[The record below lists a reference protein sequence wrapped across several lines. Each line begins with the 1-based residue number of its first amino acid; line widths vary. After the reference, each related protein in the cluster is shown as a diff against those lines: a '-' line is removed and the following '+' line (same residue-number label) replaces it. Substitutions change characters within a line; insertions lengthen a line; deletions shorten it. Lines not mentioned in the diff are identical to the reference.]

1 MKKIFSIFG
10 PTGIGKSTL
19 AIELAK
25 KINGE
30 IIGVDS
36 RQIYNGIPIGTAQ
49 PDSSQLNEVPHHLVG
64 FRELNEKISA
74 GEYVELID
82 NKIDKIIQKNK
93 SPILCGGTGLYF
105 KSLKDGIFE
114 GSHTN
119 EDIRSRLEKEYE
131 IDKEKLFRSLQKI
144 DPDYSNK
151 VHINNRKRLIR
162 ALEVFETT
170 GKPMS
175 ENFDAPSKNS
185 RYANNFYFVYLKM
198 HNDLLHPRILKRI
211 QYMIDNGMIDEVEE
225 IIRRKINISHIDYIG
240 FKEISSFL
248 NKEISIN
255 EAIENIFVRTR
266 QYAKRQK
273 KWFNVNAYDI
283 SFDLHEISK
292 NDIVDKLIQINYCL
306 LYTSPSPRD

>member
-10 PTGIGKSTL
+10 PTGIGKSSL

-25 KINGE
+25 KIDGE

-49 PDSSQLNEVPHHLVG
+49 PDSSQLNEVPHHLIG
-64 FRELNEKISA
+64 FRKLDEKISA

-82 NKIDKIIQKNK
+82 NKIDKIIQKDK

-114 GSHTN
+114 GSHTD

-131 IDKEKLFRSLQKI
+131 IDKEKLFRLLQKI

-151 VHINNRKRLIR
+151 VHINNKKRLIR

-175 ENFDAPSKNS
+175 ENFDASSKNS
-185 RYANNFYFVYLKM
+185 RYANDFYFVYLKM

-211 QYMIDNGMIDEVEE
+211 QCMIDDGMIDEVEE
-225 IIRRKINISHIDYIG
+225 IIQRKINISHIDYIG

-292 NDIVDKLIQINYCL
+292 NDIVDKLIQIN
-306 LYTSPSPRD
+306 

>member
-10 PTGIGKSTL
+10 PTGIGKSSL

-25 KINGE
+25 KIDGE

-49 PDSSQLNEVPHHLVG
+49 PDSSQLNEVPHHLIG
-64 FRELNEKISA
+64 FRNLNEKISA

-151 VHINNRKRLIR
+151 VHINNKKRLIR

-175 ENFDAPSKNS
+175 ENFDASSKNS
-185 RYANNFYFVYLKM
+185 RYANDFYFVYLKM
-198 HNDLLHPRILKRI
+198 HNDFLHPRILKRI
-211 QYMIDNGMIDEVEE
+211 KCMINDGMIDEVEE
-225 IIRRKINISHIDYIG
+225 IIKRKINISHIDYIG

-266 QYAKRQK
+266 QYAKRQR
-273 KWFNVNAYDI
+273 KWFNVNNYDI

-292 NDIVDKLIQINYCL
+292 NDIVDKLIQIN
-306 LYTSPSPRD
+306 

>member
-10 PTGIGKSTL
+10 PTGIGKSSL

-25 KINGE
+25 KIDGE

-49 PDSSQLNEVPHHLVG
+49 PDSSQLNEVPHHLIG
-64 FRELNEKISA
+64 FRNLNEKISA

-151 VHINNRKRLIR
+151 VHINNKKRLIR

-175 ENFDAPSKNS
+175 ENFDSSSKNS
-185 RYANNFYFVYLKM
+185 RYANDFYFVYLKM
-198 HNDLLHPRILKRI
+198 HNDFLHPRILKRI
-211 QYMIDNGMIDEVEE
+211 KCMIDDGMIDEVEE
-225 IIRRKINISHIDYIG
+225 IIQRKINISHIDYIG

-292 NDIVDKLIQINYCL
+292 NDIVDKLIQIN
-306 LYTSPSPRD
+306 

>member
-10 PTGIGKSTL
+10 PTGIGKSSL

-25 KINGE
+25 KIDGE

-49 PDSSQLNEVPHHLVG
+49 PDSSQLNEVPHHLIG
-64 FRELNEKISA
+64 FKKLNEKISA
-74 GEYVELID
+74 GEYIELID
-82 NKIDKIIQKNK
+82 NKIDKIIQNNK

-114 GSHTN
+114 GSHTD

-151 VHINNRKRLIR
+151 VHINNKKRLIR

-175 ENFDAPSKNS
+175 ENFDASSKNS
-185 RYANNFYFVYLKM
+185 RYANDFYFVYLKM

-211 QYMIDNGMIDEVEE
+211 KCMIDDGMIDEVEE
-225 IIRRKINISHIDYIG
+225 IIKRKINISHIDYIG

-283 SFDLHEISK
+283 SFDLHEIPK
-292 NDIVDKLIQINYCL
+292 NDIVDKLIQIN
-306 LYTSPSPRD
+306 

>member
-1 MKKIFSIFG
+1 LKKIFSIFG
-10 PTGIGKSTL
+10 PTGIGKSSL

-25 KINGE
+25 KIDGE

-49 PDSSQLNEVPHHLVG
+49 PNSSQLKQVTHHLIG
-64 FRELNEKISA
+64 FKKLNDRISA
-74 GEYVELID
+74 GEYIELID
-82 NKIDKIIQKNK
+82 DKIDEITQKNK

-105 KSLKDGIFE
+105 KSLKEGIFE

-119 EDIRSRLEKEYE
+119 EDIRSRLEDEYE
-131 IDKEKLFRSLQKI
+131 IDKEKLFKTLQKI
-144 DPDYSNK
+144 DPDYSSK
-151 VHINNRKRLIR
+151 VHINNKKRLIR
-162 ALEVFETT
+162 ALEVYEST

-175 ENFDAPSKNS
+175 ENFDFSSKNS
-185 RYANNFYFVYLKM
+185 RYASDYYFVYLKM

-211 QYMIDNGMIDEVEE
+211 KYMIDDGMINEVEK
-225 IIRRKINISHIDYIG
+225 IINRKINISHIDYIG
-240 FKEISSFL
+240 FKEISSFI

-273 KWFNVNAYDI
+273 KWFNVNNYDI

-292 NDIVDKLIQINYCL
+292 NDIVDKLIQIN
-306 LYTSPSPRD
+306 

>member
-10 PTGIGKSTL
+10 PTGIGKSSL

-25 KINGE
+25 KIGGE

-49 PDSSQLNEVPHHLVG
+49 PFSSQLNEVPHHLIG
-64 FRELNEKISA
+64 FRKLDEKISA

-82 NKIDKIIQKNK
+82 NKIDKIIQKDK

-131 IDKEKLFRSLQKI
+131 VDKEKLFRSLQKI

-151 VHINNRKRLIR
+151 VHINNKKRLIR

-175 ENFDAPSKNS
+175 ENFDSSSKNS
-185 RYANNFYFVYLKM
+185 RYADDFYFVYLKM
-198 HNDLLHPRILKRI
+198 HNDFLHPRILKRI
-211 QYMIDNGMIDEVEE
+211 KCMINDGMIDEVEE
-225 IIRRKINISHIDYIG
+225 IIKRKINISHIDYIG

-266 QYAKRQK
+266 HYAKRQK

-292 NDIVDKLIQINYCL
+292 NDIVDKLIQIN
-306 LYTSPSPRD
+306 

>member
-10 PTGIGKSTL
+10 PTGIGKSSL

-25 KINGE
+25 KIDGE

-49 PDSSQLNEVPHHLVG
+49 PNSSQLKEVPHHLIG
-64 FRELNEKISA
+64 FKKLNDRISA
-74 GEYVELID
+74 GEYIELID
-82 NKIDKIIQKNK
+82 NKIDEITQKNK

-105 KSLKDGIFE
+105 KSLKEGIFE

-119 EDIRSRLEKEYE
+119 EDIRSRLEEEYE
-131 IDKEKLFRSLQKI
+131 IDKEKLFKTLQKI
-144 DPDYSNK
+144 DPDYSCK
-151 VHINNRKRLIR
+151 VHINNKKRLIR
-162 ALEVFETT
+162 ALEVYEST

-175 ENFDAPSKNS
+175 ENFDSSSKNS
-185 RYANNFYFVYLKM
+185 RYANAYYFVYLKM
-198 HNDLLHPRILKRI
+198 HNDFLHPRILKRI
-211 QYMIDNGMIDEVEE
+211 KCMIDDGMTNEVEK
-225 IIRRKINISHIDYIG
+225 IIKSKINISHIDYIG
-240 FKEISSFL
+240 FKEISSFI

-255 EAIENIFVRTR
+255 EAIENIFIRTR

-273 KWFNVNAYDI
+273 KWFNVNNYDI

-292 NDIVDKLIQINYCL
+292 NDIVDKLIQIN
-306 LYTSPSPRD
+306 

>member
-10 PTGIGKSTL
+10 PTGIGKSSL

-25 KINGE
+25 KIDGE

-49 PDSSQLNEVPHHLVG
+49 PDSSQLNEVPHHLIG
-64 FRELNEKISA
+64 FKKLNEKISA
-74 GEYVELID
+74 GEYIELID
-82 NKIDKIIQKNK
+82 DKIDKIIQKNK

-105 KSLKDGIFE
+105 KSLMDGIFE
-114 GSHTN
+114 GSYTD
-119 EDIRSRLEKEYE
+119 EEIRSRLEKEYE

-151 VHINNRKRLIR
+151 VHINNKKRLIR

-175 ENFDAPSKNS
+175 ENFDASSKNS

-198 HNDLLHPRILKRI
+198 HNDFLHPRILKRI
-211 QYMIDNGMIDEVEE
+211 QYMIDDGMIDEVEE
-225 IIRRKINISHIDYIG
+225 IIKRKINISHIDYIG

-283 SFDLHEISK
+283 SFDLNEISK
-292 NDIVDKLIQINYCL
+292 NDIVDKLIQIN
-306 LYTSPSPRD
+306 

>member
-10 PTGIGKSTL
+10 PTGIGKSSL

-25 KINGE
+25 KIDGE

-49 PDSSQLNEVPHHLVG
+49 PDSSQLKEVPHHLIG
-64 FRELNEKISA
+64 FRKLNEKISA

-131 IDKEKLFRSLQKI
+131 IDKEKLFR
-144 DPDYSNK
+144 
-151 VHINNRKRLIR
+151 
-162 ALEVFETT
+162 VF
-170 GKPMS
+170 
-175 ENFDAPSKNS
+175 D
-185 RYANNFYFVYLKM
+185 VY
-198 HNDLLHPRILKRI
+198 
-211 QYMIDNGMIDEVEE
+211 
-225 IIRRKINISHIDYIG
+225 
-240 FKEISSFL
+240 
-248 NKEISIN
+248 
-255 EAIENIFVRTR
+255 
-266 QYAKRQK
+266 K
-273 KWFNVNAYDI
+273 KDI
-283 SFDLHEISK
+283 SKYIEIVNITKTILTISL
-292 NDIVDKLIQINYCL
+292 V
-306 LYTSPSPRD
+306 

>member
-10 PTGIGKSTL
+10 PTGIGKSSL

-25 KINGE
+25 KIDGE

-49 PDSSQLNEVPHHLVG
+49 PDSSQLNEVPHHLIG
-64 FRELNEKISA
+64 FRKLNKKISA

-151 VHINNRKRLIR
+151 VHINNKKRLIR

-175 ENFDAPSKNS
+175 ENFDASSKNS
-185 RYANNFYFVYLKM
+185 RYANDFYFVYLKM

-211 QYMIDNGMIDEVEE
+211 KYMIDDGMIDEVEE
-225 IIRRKINISHIDYIG
+225 IIQRKINISHIDYIG

-273 KWFNVNAYDI
+273 NG
-283 SFDLHEISK
+283 LM
-292 NDIVDKLIQINYCL
+292 
-306 LYTSPSPRD
+306 

>member
-1 MKKIFSIFG
+1 LKKIFSIFG
-10 PTGIGKSTL
+10 PTGIGKSSL

-25 KINGE
+25 KIDGE

-49 PDSSQLNEVPHHLVG
+49 PYSSQLNEVPHHLIG
-64 FRELNEKISA
+64 FRNLNEKISA

-151 VHINNRKRLIR
+151 VHINNKKRLIR

-175 ENFDAPSKNS
+175 ENFDASSKNS
-185 RYANNFYFVYLKM
+185 RYADDFYFVYLKM
-198 HNDLLHPRILKRI
+198 HNDFLHPRILKRI
-211 QYMIDNGMIDEVEE
+211 KCMINDGMIDEVEE
-225 IIRRKINISHIDYIG
+225 IIKRKINISHIDYIG

-292 NDIVDKLIQINYCL
+292 NDIVDKLIQIN
-306 LYTSPSPRD
+306 

>member
-10 PTGIGKSTL
+10 PTGIGKSSL

-25 KINGE
+25 KIDGE

-49 PDSSQLNEVPHHLVG
+49 PDSSQLNEVPHHLIG
-64 FRELNEKISA
+64 FRKLNEKISA

-151 VHINNRKRLIR
+151 VHINNKKRLIR

-175 ENFDAPSKNS
+175 ENFDASSKNS

-211 QYMIDNGMIDEVEE
+211 KCMIDDGMIDEVEE
-225 IIRRKINISHIDYIG
+225 IIQRKINISHIDYIG

-248 NKEISIN
+248 KKEISIN

-292 NDIVDKLIQINYCL
+292 NDIVDKLIQIN
-306 LYTSPSPRD
+306 

>member
-10 PTGIGKSTL
+10 PTGIGKSSL

-25 KINGE
+25 KIDGE

-49 PDSSQLNEVPHHLVG
+49 PDSSQLNEVPHHLIG
-64 FRELNEKISA
+64 FRNLNEKISA

-151 VHINNRKRLIR
+151 VHINNKKRLVR

-175 ENFDAPSKNS
+175 ENFDSSSKNS
-185 RYANNFYFVYLKM
+185 RYANDFYFVYLKM
-198 HNDLLHPRILKRI
+198 HNDFLHPRILKRI
-211 QYMIDNGMIDEVEE
+211 KCMINDGMIDEVEE
-225 IIRRKINISHIDYIG
+225 IMKRTLKISHID
-240 FKEISSFL
+240 
-248 NKEISIN
+248 
-255 EAIENIFVRTR
+255 
-266 QYAKRQK
+266 
-273 KWFNVNAYDI
+273 
-283 SFDLHEISK
+283 
-292 NDIVDKLIQINYCL
+292 
-306 LYTSPSPRD
+306 

>member
-1 MKKIFSIFG
+1 LKKIFSIFG
-10 PTGIGKSTL
+10 PTGIGKSSL

-25 KINGE
+25 KIDGE

-36 RQIYNGIPIGTAQ
+36 RQIYYGIPIGTAQ
-49 PDSSQLNEVPHHLVG
+49 PDSSQLNEVPHHLIG
-64 FRELNEKISA
+64 FKKLNEKISA
-74 GEYVELID
+74 GEYIELID

-93 SPILCGGTGLYF
+93 FPILCGGTGLYF

-114 GSHTN
+114 GSHTDD
-119 EDIRSRLEKEYE
+119 DIRSRLEQEYK
-131 IDKEKLFRSLQKI
+131 IDKEKLFKSLQKI

-151 VHINNRKRLIR
+151 VHINNKRRLIR

-175 ENFDAPSKNS
+175 ENFDSSSKNS

-211 QYMIDNGMIDEVEE
+211 QYMIDDGMIDEVKE
-225 IIRRKINISHIDYIG
+225 IIKRKINISHIDYIG

-292 NDIVDKLIQINYCL
+292 NDIVDKLIQIN
-306 LYTSPSPRD
+306 

>member
-1 MKKIFSIFG
+1 LNKIFSIFG
-10 PTGIGKSTL
+10 PTGIGKSSL

-25 KINGE
+25 KIDGE

-49 PDSSQLNEVPHHLVG
+49 PNSSQLKEVPHHLIG
-64 FRELNEKISA
+64 FKKLNERISA
-74 GEYVELID
+74 GEYIELID
-82 NKIDKIIQKNK
+82 SKIDEINQKNK

-114 GSHTN
+114 GSHTD
-119 EDIRSRLEKEYE
+119 EDIRSRLEQEYE
-131 IDKEKLFRSLQKI
+131 IDKEKLFRLLQKI

-151 VHINNRKRLIR
+151 VHINNKKRLIR

-175 ENFDAPSKNS
+175 ENFDASSKNS

-211 QYMIDNGMIDEVEE
+211 QYMIDNGMINEVEE

-283 SFDLHEISK
+283 SFDLNEISK
-292 NDIVDKLIQINYCL
+292 NDIVDKLIQIN
-306 LYTSPSPRD
+306 

>member
-10 PTGIGKSTL
+10 PTGIGKSSL

-25 KINGE
+25 KIDGE

-49 PDSSQLNEVPHHLVG
+49 PDCSQLNEVPHHLIG
-64 FRELNEKISA
+64 FKKLNEKISA
-74 GEYVELID
+74 GEYIELID

-93 SPILCGGTGLYF
+93 FPILCGGTGLYF

-114 GSHTN
+114 GSHTDD
-119 EDIRSRLEKEYE
+119 DIRSRLEQEYK
-131 IDKEKLFRSLQKI
+131 IDKEKLFKSLQKI

-151 VHINNRKRLIR
+151 VHINNKKRLIR

-175 ENFDAPSKNS
+175 ENFDSSSKNS

-211 QYMIDNGMIDEVEE
+211 QYMIDDGMIDEVEE
-225 IIRRKINISHIDYIG
+225 IIQRKINISHIDYIG

-255 EAIENIFVRTR
+255 EAIEKIFVRTR

-273 KWFNVNAYDI
+273 KWFNVNACDI

-292 NDIVDKLIQINYCL
+292 NDIVDKLIQIN
-306 LYTSPSPRD
+306 

>member
-10 PTGIGKSTL
+10 PTGIGKSSL

-25 KINGE
+25 KIDGE

-49 PDSSQLNEVPHHLVG
+49 PDSSQLNEVPHHLIG
-64 FRELNEKISA
+64 FRNLNEKISA

-131 IDKEKLFRSLQKI
+131 IDKEKLFRSLRKI

-151 VHINNRKRLIR
+151 VHINNKKRLIR

-175 ENFDAPSKNS
+175 ENFDSSSKNS
-185 RYANNFYFVYLKM
+185 RYADDFYFVYLKM
-198 HNDLLHPRILKRI
+198 HNDFLHPRILKRI
-211 QYMIDNGMIDEVEE
+211 KCMIDDGMIDEVEE
-225 IIRRKINISHIDYIG
+225 IIKRKINISHIDYIG

-292 NDIVDKLIQINYCL
+292 NDIVDKLIQIN
-306 LYTSPSPRD
+306 

>member
-25 KINGE
+25 KIDGE

-36 RQIYNGIPIGTAQ
+36 RQVYNGIPIGTAQ
-49 PDSSQLNEVPHHLVG
+49 PDFNQLNEVPHHLIG
-64 FRELNEKISA
+64 FKNLNEKISA
-74 GEYVELID
+74 GEYIELID

-114 GSHTN
+114 GSHTD
-119 EDIRSRLEKEYE
+119 EDIRSKLEKEYE

-151 VHINNRKRLIR
+151 VHINNKKRLIR

-175 ENFDAPSKNS
+175 ENFDASSKNS
-185 RYANNFYFVYLKM
+185 RHANNFYFVYLKM
-198 HNDLLHPRILKRI
+198 HNDFLHPRILKRI

-225 IIRRKINISHIDYIG
+225 IIRHKINISHIDYIG

-273 KWFNVNAYDI
+273 KWFNVNNYDI

-292 NDIVDKLIQINYCL
+292 NDIVDKLIQIN
-306 LYTSPSPRD
+306 

>member
-10 PTGIGKSTL
+10 PTGIGKSSL
-19 AIELAK
+19 AIKLAK
-25 KINGE
+25 KIDGE

-36 RQIYNGIPIGTAQ
+36 RQIYNEIPIGTAQ
-49 PDSSQLNEVPHHLVG
+49 PYSSQLNEVPHHLIG
-64 FRELNEKISA
+64 FRNLNEKISA

-151 VHINNRKRLIR
+151 VHINNKKRLVR

-175 ENFDAPSKNS
+175 ENFDSSSKNS
-185 RYANNFYFVYLKM
+185 RYANDFYFVYLKM
-198 HNDLLHPRILKRI
+198 HNDFLHPRILKRI
-211 QYMIDNGMIDEVEE
+211 KCMINDGMIDEVEE
-225 IIRRKINISHIDYIG
+225 IIKRKINISHIDYIG

-292 NDIVDKLIQINYCL
+292 NDIVDKLIQIN
-306 LYTSPSPRD
+306 

>member
-10 PTGIGKSTL
+10 PTGIGKSSL

-25 KINGE
+25 KIDGE

-49 PDSSQLNEVPHHLVG
+49 PDFSQLNEVPHHLIG
-64 FRELNEKISA
+64 FKKLNEKISA

-151 VHINNRKRLIR
+151 VHINNKKRLIR

-175 ENFDAPSKNS
+175 ENFDASSKNS
-185 RYANNFYFVYLKM
+185 RYANDFYFVYLKM
-198 HNDLLHPRILKRI
+198 HNDFLHPRILKRI
-211 QYMIDNGMIDEVEE
+211 KCMIDDGMIDEVEE
-225 IIRRKINISHIDYIG
+225 IIQRKINISHIDYIG

-292 NDIVDKLIQINYCL
+292 NDIVDKLIQIN
-306 LYTSPSPRD
+306 

>member
-1 MKKIFSIFG
+1 LKKIFSIFG
-10 PTGIGKSTL
+10 PTGIGKSSL

-25 KINGE
+25 KIDGE

-36 RQIYNGIPIGTAQ
+36 RQIYNGISIGTAQ

-82 NKIDKIIQKNK
+82 NKIDKIFQKNK
-93 SPILCGGTGLYF
+93 FPILCGGTGLYF

-151 VHINNRKRLIR
+151 VHINNKKRLIR

-175 ENFDAPSKNS
+175 ENFDASSKNS

-211 QYMIDNGMIDEVEE
+211 QCMIHDGMIDEVEE
-225 IIRRKINISHIDYIG
+225 IIKRKINISHIDYIG

-273 KWFNVNAYDI
+273 KWFNVNVYDI
-283 SFDLHEISK
+283 SFDLNEISK
-292 NDIVDKLIQINYCL
+292 NDIVDKLIQIN
-306 LYTSPSPRD
+306 

>member
-1 MKKIFSIFG
+1 MKKILSIFG
-10 PTGIGKSTL
+10 PTGIGKSSL

-25 KINGE
+25 RTDGE

-36 RQIYNGIPIGTAQ
+36 RQIFNGISIGTAQ
-49 PDSSQLNEVPHHLVG
+49 PNPSQLKEVPHHLVG
-64 FRELNEKISA
+64 CKNLNEKISA
-74 GEYVELID
+74 GKYIELID
-82 NKIDKIIQKNK
+82 KKIDEIIQRNK

-105 KSLKDGIFE
+105 KSLKEGIFE

-119 EDIRSRLEKEYE
+119 QNIRSRLEEEYE
-131 IDKEKLFRSLQKI
+131 IDKEKLFKTLQKI
-144 DPDYSNK
+144 DPLYSSK
-151 VHINNRKRLIR
+151 VHINNKKRLIR
-162 ALEVFETT
+162 ALEVYEST

-175 ENFDAPSKNS
+175 ENFDSSSKNS
-185 RYANNFYFVYLKM
+185 RYANDYYFVYLKM

-211 QYMIDNGMIDEVEE
+211 KCMIDDGMTNEVEK
-225 IIRRKINISHIDYIG
+225 IIKSKINISHIDYIG
-240 FKEISSFL
+240 FKEISSFI

-273 KWFNVNAYDI
+273 KWFNANDHDI

-292 NDIVDKLIQINYCL
+292 NDIVDKLIQIN
-306 LYTSPSPRD
+306 

>member
-10 PTGIGKSTL
+10 PTGIGKSSL

-25 KINGE
+25 KIDGE

-49 PDSSQLNEVPHHLVG
+49 PYSSQLNEVPHHLIG
-64 FRELNEKISA
+64 FRNLNEKISA

-151 VHINNRKRLIR
+151 VHINNKKRLIR

-175 ENFDAPSKNS
+175 ENFDSSSKNS
-185 RYANNFYFVYLKM
+185 RYADDFYFVYLKM
-198 HNDLLHPRILKRI
+198 HNDFLHPRILKRI
-211 QYMIDNGMIDEVEE
+211 KCMIDDGMIDEVEE
-225 IIRRKINISHIDYIG
+225 IIKRKINISHIDYIG

-292 NDIVDKLIQINYCL
+292 NDIVDKLIQIN
-306 LYTSPSPRD
+306 